1 MFMQAQP
8 LASVASGDVVP
19 LSQPFLNGRELELVA
34 EVLQS
39 GRLSDGPMRQRFEQ
53 SFAELVGTRHAVA
66 VSSSAA
72 ALRIAALT
80 VGWSAGDEV
89 VMSALAPGAAVD
101 AVHRTGAT
109 VRFADVDAQT
119 LTLSV
124 DAVRAVLRDRTA
136 GIIASNS
143 FGWPADVPTL
153 DAIGRERDIATIE
166 DASEAFGAMR
176 RGRGIMDDAAWPGVF
191 SFDQDRQLAIGEG
204 GMLCTDDEDL
214 ALAWR
219 ERLEHVRMSD
229 VSCAIGVAQLEKVPR
244 MLAMREHVAAEYA
257 RALAKVPGV
266 TTPPASIEGDVRSW
280 FGYWILLDDGVERD
294 VIVERLRSSG
304 IECATHELAA
314 DAAEACPVAAGAA
327 NRAVSVPL
335 YPHLSPQQQHRVV
348 GELRE
353 ALAAG

>member
-8 LASVASGDVVP
+8 LAAVSGDVVP

-39 GRLSDGPMRQRFEQ
+39 GRLSNGPMRQRFEQ

-80 VGWSAGDEV
+80 AGWSSGDEV
-89 VMSALAPGAAVD
+89 VMSPLAPAAAVD
-101 AVHRTGAT
+101 AVHRTGAA

-119 LTLSV
+119 LTLSS
-124 DAVRAVLRDRTA
+124 DAVEAALRDRTA

-143 FGWPADVPTL
+143 FGWPADLPTF
-153 DAIGRERDIATIE
+153 DTVARVHGITVIE

-176 RGRGIMDDAAWPGVF
+176 RGRGIMDDAAWPAVF

-204 GMLCTDDEDL
+204 GMLCTDDAEL
-214 ALAWR
+214 AEAWR
-219 ERLEHVRMSD
+219 SRLEHVRMSD

-257 RALAKVPGV
+257 RALANVAGV

-280 FGYWILLDDGVERD
+280 FGYWILLDEHVQRDHVVEHLQAR
-294 VIVERLRSSG
+294 G

-314 DAAEACPVAAGAA
+314 DAADTYPVAAAA
-327 NRAVSVPL
+327 AARAL
-335 YPHLSPQQQHRVV
+335 
-348 GELRE
+348 
-353 ALAAG
+353 

>member
-8 LASVASGDVVP
+8 LAPASDGVVS

-39 GRLSDGPMRQRFEQ
+39 GRLSDGPMRHRFEQ

-72 ALRIAALT
+72 AMRIAALAA
-80 VGWSAGDEV
+80 GWSAGDDV
-89 VMSALAPGAAVD
+89 IMSALAPSAAVD

-109 VRFADVDAQT
+109 VRFADVDEVT
-119 LTLSV
+119 LTLSAA
-124 DAVRAVLRDRTA
+124 AVESVLLDRTA

-143 FGWPADVPTL
+143 FGWPADLPSFDTL
-153 DAIGRERDIATIE
+153 ARVHGIAVLE

-176 RGRGIMDDAAWPGVF
+176 RGRGILDEAAWPAVF

-204 GMLCTDDEDL
+204 GMLCTDDAEL
-214 ALAWR
+214 AQAWR
-219 ERLEHVRMSD
+219 ARLEHVRMSD

-257 RALAKVPGV
+257 RALADIPGV
-266 TTPPASIEGDVRSW
+266 STPPASIEGDVRSW
-280 FGYWILLDDGVERD
+280 FGYWILLDDAIERD
-294 VIVERLRSSG
+294 AVLQQLHARG
-304 IECATHELAA
+304 IECATHELAS
-314 DAAEACPVAAGAA
+314 DAVATCPVAVSAA
-327 NRAVSVPL
+327 ARAVSIPL

-348 GELRE
+348 DALRD

>member
-8 LASVASGDVVP
+8 LAAASEDVVS

-72 ALRIAALT
+72 AMRIAALT

-89 VMSALAPGAAVD
+89 IMSPLAPAAAVD

-109 VRFADVDAQT
+109 VRFADVDART
-119 LTLSV
+119 LTLSP
-124 DAVRAVLRDRTA
+124 DAVTDALRDRTA

-143 FGWPADVPTL
+143 FGWPSDVPTFQ
-153 DAIGRERDIATIE
+153 AFAREHDIAVIE

-204 GMLCTDDEDL
+204 GMLCTDDAGL
-214 ALAWR
+214 AQAWR
-219 ERLEHVRMSD
+219 ARLEHVRMSD

-257 RALAKVPGV
+257 RALIKVAGV
-266 TTPPASIEGDVRSW
+266 TTPPSSIDGDVRSW
-280 FGYWILLDDGVERD
+280 FGYWILLDEDVDRD
-294 VIVERLRSSG
+294 LIVERLRSGG
-304 IECATHELAA
+304 IECATHELAL
-314 DAAEACPVAAGAA
+314 DAAETCPVAAAA
-327 NRAVSVPL
+327 ARRAVSIPL

-348 GELRE
+348 GALRD